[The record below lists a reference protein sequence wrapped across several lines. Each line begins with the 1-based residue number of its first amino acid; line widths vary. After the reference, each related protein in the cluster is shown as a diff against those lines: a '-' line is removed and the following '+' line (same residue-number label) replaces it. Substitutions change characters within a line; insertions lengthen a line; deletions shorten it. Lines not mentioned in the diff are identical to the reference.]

1 MTVKEQFNVLLVLR
15 DFWQR
20 SGQKLAFSF
29 AIQKS
34 NDLSLKILL
43 LHSLNISLPTNALI
57 VCHLF

>member
-34 NDLSLKILL
+34 ND
-43 LHSLNISLPTNALI
+43 
-57 VCHLF
+57 